1 MEDNGA
7 GHSLS
12 FSKPILP
19 PADPIFQIFTF
30 LQISFHFSH
39 RASWLILEI
48 ENWCTDNWR
57 IQWNKSC
64 AKMVLMY
71 NIFQGRGENWVLV
84 LVFEDIMNL
93 LDPLQ
98 INFSNYFHI
107 KLHKSRQF
115 HGTNCDLIP
124 ADTYGQGS
132 DSFEWRARDV
142 CWCFIICEVKRAWRV
157 GAFLFFIFSPLV
169 ACESFLLA
177 WAQVWSG
184 ETSEAWGCTSRAP
197 PAHHPRLKDFIF
209 YLF

>member
-1 MEDNGA
+1 M
-7 GHSLS
+7 
-12 FSKPILP
+12 
-19 PADPIFQIFTF
+19 
-30 LQISFHFSH
+30 
-39 RASWLILEI
+39 
-48 ENWCTDNWR
+48 
-57 IQWNKSC
+57 
-64 AKMVLMY
+64 
-71 NIFQGRGENWVLV
+71 LV
-84 LVFEDIMNL
+84 FVFEDIMNL

-177 WAQVWSG
+177 
-184 ETSEAWGCTSRAP
+184 
-197 PAHHPRLKDFIF
+197 
-209 YLF
+209 